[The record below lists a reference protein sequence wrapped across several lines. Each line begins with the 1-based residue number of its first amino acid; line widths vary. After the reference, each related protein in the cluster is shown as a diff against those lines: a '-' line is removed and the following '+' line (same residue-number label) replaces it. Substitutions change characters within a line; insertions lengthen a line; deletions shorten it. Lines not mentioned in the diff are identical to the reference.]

1 MTEKIILWSAIH
13 IIFISIITYVWVK
26 DCKKLGKNNLGV
38 RDGVCRYKDMQG
50 CLNCKRAT
58 VKELREM
65 ARKALLN
72 KEESDDDIPF

>member
-38 RDGVCRYKDMQG
+38 SIQERIMMYV
-50 CLNCKRAT
+50 LFF
-58 VKELREM
+58 
-65 ARKALLN
+65 LLYHH
-72 KEESDDDIPF
+72 

>member
-38 RDGVCRYKDMQG
+38 SIQERIMMYVLFFVIPSLICIWRD
-50 CLNCKRAT
+50 
-58 VKELREM
+58 
-65 ARKALLN
+65 
-72 KEESDDDIPF
+72 